1 MKLQAQKK
9 KKKKNQYQTFNKTIS
24 PKSIIN
30 I

>member
-1 MKLQAQKK
+1 MKLQAQK